1 MASLLAFDVDVDIAV
16 CRLQPEKQVTAA
28 AHRYPYMEIYARC
41 QRRQRQSHSA
51 GQKYCT
57 EYIKPAASVFFG
69 GVRDGVCVVVFVSVR
84 ACCKTC
90 KIFNDCM
97 HAIFHIFSIR
107 RVAQL
112 RLRLRLL
119 RCVATTKNN
128 KAIKHLFEIC

>member
-1 MASLLAFDVDVDIAV
+1 MRAV
-16 CRLQPEKQVTAA
+16 
-28 AHRYPYMEIYARC
+28 
-41 QRRQRQSHSA
+41 SA
-51 GQKYCT
+51 GSGRATVLAKNIVQSALNLLPVC
-57 EYIKPAASVFFG
+57 FFG
-69 GVRDGVCVVVFVSVR
+69 GVCDGVLVSVR

-112 RLRLRLL
+112 RLRLL